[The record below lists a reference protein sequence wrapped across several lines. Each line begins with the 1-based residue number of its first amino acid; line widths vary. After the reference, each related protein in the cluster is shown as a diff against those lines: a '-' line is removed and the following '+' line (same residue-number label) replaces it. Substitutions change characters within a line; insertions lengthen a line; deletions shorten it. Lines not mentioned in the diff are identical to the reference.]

1 MKILHTSDWHIGKQ
15 LKKVDFSQD
24 LDYFFDWLVTTI
36 SEQEIDVLLM
46 SGDLFD
52 VSNPSQSA
60 FQQYYEFLRKMINRN
75 NKCKIII
82 TGGNHDAPLTLNA
95 PKDLLQILKVSVV
108 GGVSDKMEDMFVKIN
123 KDGESLVV
131 AAIPFLRDKD
141 IRTATSGQSYEDKT
155 QQTRQGIQTFF
166 KNVNQHYCD
175 NHQGLPFIVM
185 GHLFVQGAEV
195 SESER
200 QVQVGNLAGVNAS
213 IFGTEPHYVAL
224 GHIHKPQTAGA
235 EHIRYSG
242 SPIPLSFSE
251 KNDTKQVVIVEWR
264 KDTFEITPIAVPSFR
279 KLITYRGTLEEVKA
293 KILHHNSNS
302 QLKDLVEIIVE
313 EEQENT
319 GITQEVIALAS
330 EPGNDHLE
338 IISHKLTFKN
348 KVNGLATLLGEE
360 ADVQHYTPLDI
371 FKKRIELDDSISKN
385 AVLRQELE
393 QAFSEIVDELHQ
405 ELNE

>member
-60 FQQYYEFLRKMINRN
+60 FQLYYEFLRKMITRN
-75 NKCKIII
+75 TKCKIII

-95 PKDLLQILKVSVV
+95 PRDLLQILQVSVV
-108 GGVSDKMEDMFVKIN
+108 GGVSDKMEDMFVKID
-123 KDGESLVV
+123 KDKESLVV

-141 IRTATSGQSYEDKT
+141 IRMATSGQSYQEKT
-155 QQTRQGIQTFF
+155 QQTLEGIHTFF

-175 NHQGLPFIVM
+175 NHRGLPFIVM

-213 IFGTEPHYVAL
+213 IFGTEPHYIAL

-235 EHIRYSG
+235 EHIRYCG

-251 KNDTKQVVIVEWR
+251 KNDTKQVVILDWK
-264 KDTFEITPIAVPSFR
+264 KDTFEIKPIAVPSFR
-279 KLITYRGTLEEVKA
+279 KLITYRGTLNEVKA
-293 KILHHNSNS
+293 QILNHNSHS

-313 EEQENT
+313 EEQENIN
-319 GITQEVIALAS
+319 ITQEVIALAS

-348 KVNGLATLLGEE
+348 KVNGIATLLGKEV
-360 ADVQHYTPLDI
+360 DVQHYTPLDI
-371 FKKRIELDDSISKN
+371 FKKRIESDDSISQN
-385 AVLRQELE
+385 AKLSQELE
-393 QAFSEIVDELHQ
+393 LAFSEILDELNQ

>member
-1 MKILHTSDWHIGKQ
+1 MRILHTSDWHIGKQ

-24 LDYFFDWLVTTI
+24 LDFFFDWLVTTI
-36 SEQEIDVLLM
+36 SDQEIDVLLM

-52 VSNPSQSA
+52 ASNPSQSS
-60 FQQYYEFLRKMINRN
+60 FQQYYEFLRKMIIRN
-75 NKCKIII
+75 PKSKIII

-95 PKDLLQILKVSVV
+95 PKDLLQILQVSVV
-108 GGVSDKMEDMFVKIN
+108 GGVSDKIKDMFVKID
-123 KDGESLVV
+123 KDKESLVV

-141 IRTATSGQSYEDKT
+141 IRTATSGQSYEEKT
-155 QQTRQGIQTFF
+155 QQTREGIQTFF

-175 NHQGLPFIVM
+175 NYQGLPFIVM

-224 GHIHKPQTAGA
+224 GHIHKPQTAGS
-235 EHIRYSG
+235 EHIRYCG

-251 KNDTKQVVIVEWR
+251 KNDTKQVVILEWV
-264 KDTFEITPIAVPSFR
+264 KDSFEIKPIAVPSFR
-279 KLITYRGTLEEVKA
+279 KLTTYCGTLNEVKT
-293 KILHHNSNS
+293 KIQHHKSNS

-313 EEQENT
+313 EEQENI

-330 EPGNDHLE
+330 EPGNSHLE
-338 IISHKLTFKN
+338 IISHKLIFKN

-371 FKKRIELDDSISKN
+371 FKKRIELDESISQN
-385 AVLRQELE
+385 AELGQELE
-393 QAFSEIVDELHQ
+393 HAFSEILDELYQ